1 MPPLKR
7 WSQRQHQR
15 PCQHGFTLVEALIM
29 MVVLL
34 ISLAGVAAIFTII
47 SRNTGEFQS
56 ADQEDG
62 AVAFDIS
69 EILRINSRYTCK
81 DVNSA
86 TASCTISSTDLSQ
99 NDYFPTTT
107 DGQTNF
113 RDRCTYQNSLDL
125 VTDLA
130 AQIPASSQASSAL
143 TAAGVTRTLITN
155 DQGNAHR
162 YTVTYSRGG
171 TIQRIITLVPTA
183 ASWCP

>member
-7 WSQRQHQR
+7 WRQVNPHRRWQ
-15 PCQHGFTLVEALIM
+15 GFTLVEALTM
-29 MVVLL
+29 MVILL
-34 ISLAGVAAIFTII
+34 ISLAGLAAVFSIV
-47 SRNTGEFQS
+47 SRNAGQFQS
-56 ADQEDG
+56 ADQEDD

-81 DVNSA
+81 DVITTTGSCSISNS
-86 TASCTISSTDLSQ
+86 DLTQ
-99 NDYFPTTT
+99 NDYFPSNA

-113 RDRCTYQNSLDL
+113 RNRCTYQNSLDL

-130 AQIPASSQASSAL
+130 AQIPSSSQASAAL
-143 TAAGVTRTLITN
+143 TAAGVTRNLITN

>member
-1 MPPLKR
+1 MNPRKR
-7 WSQRQHQR
+7 WRQITPNPR
-15 PCQHGFTLVEALIM
+15 PQGFTLVEALTM

-34 ISLAGVAAIFTII
+34 ISLAGLAAVFSIV
-47 SRNTGEFQS
+47 SQNAGQFQS
-56 ADQEDG
+56 ADQEDD
-62 AVAFDIS
+62 AVAFDLS
-69 EILRINSRYTCK
+69 EVLRINSRYTCR
-81 DVNSA
+81 DVTTT

-107 DGQTNF
+107 AGQTNF
-113 RDRCTYQNSLDL
+113 RNRCTYQNSLDL